1 MTIPTTSGLVLHVW
15 TLSDESLLAGLGTGD
30 PEAATAFIRRFQRR
44 VFGLALTILGDRRA
58 AEDAS
63 QETFVRAWRHAGAYD
78 PRRGGVATWLL
89 TIARNVSVDMVRM
102 QRVDP
107 VDPGIAVAMIE
118 SQSEKRG
125 EQGDAYALVDEMGW
139 LRGALRSL
147 PEEQKRALVLAAFFG
162 HTTSEISALED
173 VPQGTVKTRIRTA
186 LRKLRTSMEVRDE
199 H

>member
-15 TLSDESLLAGLGTGD
+15 TLSDESLLAGLGAGD
-30 PEAATAFIRRFQRR
+30 PEAATAFIRRFQHR

-125 EQGDAYALVDEMGW
+125 GQGDAYALVDEMGW
-139 LRGALRSL
+139 LRDALRSL

-186 LRKLRTSMEVRDE
+186 LRKLRTSMGVRDE